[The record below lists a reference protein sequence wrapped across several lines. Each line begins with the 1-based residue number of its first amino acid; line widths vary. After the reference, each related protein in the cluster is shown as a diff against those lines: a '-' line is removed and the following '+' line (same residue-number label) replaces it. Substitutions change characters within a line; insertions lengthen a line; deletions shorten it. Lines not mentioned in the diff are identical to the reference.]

1 MNTDRFVKFCIGFT
15 ILFGFV
21 MPLLSAIFSNSS
33 EESTGFNDYARI
45 VGLDYK
51 AELVDEPGDGGN
63 VIITEQITYDV
74 HAASSNNLFWELWRD
89 LPEDY
94 VDGLKVDY
102 TVNYVKQL
110 NDDGTE
116 IIYQESPKLY
126 WDDSDYTS
134 SRYGPYHW
142 YHSEG
147 PYNESA
153 AQYEAVFFYVD
164 GIYRDQVTFEIQYEM
179 HNAALKYSDVSEL
192 YLTMYSEDSIQY
204 LESFSGQILIP
215 NNDMPRS
222 GNYLAHTFGTNS
234 NSFPYT
240 ESDTANPGYHTFGFQ
255 LNQDDL
261 KFKNYNK
268 YLEFTLLSFNEDC
281 HIFTDYAPDNY
292 YSDEVYLQE
301 ALDGIAKYD
310 ALPQKAKEQKL
321 QLLAG
326 SIILSMIFFVY
337 VIYRNRRIHKK
348 HQFYRPSQNI
358 LYYRDIPSDLDPY
371 FVASL
376 VFAKK
381 KGNINE
387 GDAYSAIML
396 SLVRKEYIELEK
408 INPDKDWKNNNI
420 QLRVLYQPIMMP
432 TGPTATLNDFINAS
446 YQNSVKPEI
455 DTFVNNSL
463 FHVISPNTDKTEP
476 ETTPETVPLEEE
488 RINIRGKKLEPLS
501 MNEQTYYNLVR
512 KYARNGTIS
521 MKQFQNRVADDYD
534 STDTFLTSIH
544 NSVINIGVSKGYF
557 QKADYLKVKRETNSL
572 ANIYLVL
579 AILLMTIGNWVIAMT
594 RLDLAFGAFFIFG
607 ITLIICALIL
617 KHDAKKYVLFT
628 QLGEDEYTKWYA
640 LYNFLNSNTLM
651 KEKTVVEL
659 PLWEEYLVYATA
671 FGISGKVI
679 KALKIQKPDVSASP
693 MLSNRY
699 YYTRSFVYFG
709 HSFRSNAHHASS
721 VSRSYHSSGGSF
733 YGGGGRGGGGGG
745 GGH

>member
-1 MNTDRFVKFCIGFT
+1 MNTDRFVRFWICFVIF
-15 ILFGFV
+15 FGFV
-21 MPLLSAIFSNSS
+21 MPFLSTFFSYSS

-51 AELVDEPGDGGN
+51 AELVDEPGNGGN
-63 VIITEQITYDV
+63 VVITEQITYDV

-116 IIYQESPKLY
+116 IVYQESPKLY

-134 SRYGPYHW
+134 SLYGPYHW

-147 PYNESA
+147 PYSESA

-192 YLTMYSEDSIQY
+192 YLTMYSEDSVKY

-215 NNDMPRS
+215 NEDMPRS
-222 GNYLAHTFGTNS
+222 GNYLAHTFGTNA

-240 ESDTANPGYHTFGFQ
+240 ESDTVNPGYHTFSFQ
-255 LNQDDL
+255 LDQDDL
-261 KFKNYNK
+261 KFKSYNE
-268 YLEFTLLSFNEDC
+268 YLEFTLLSFNEDR

-292 YSDEVYLQE
+292 YSDDVYLEE
-301 ALDGIAKYD
+301 AMDAIREYD
-310 ALPQKAKEQKL
+310 ELPLKAKEQKL

-326 SIILSMIFFVY
+326 AILLSVIFFGY
-337 VIYRNRRIHKK
+337 VIIRNQRIQKK
-348 HQFYRPSQNI
+348 HQFYQPSQNI

-371 FVASL
+371 FAASL

-381 KGNINE
+381 KGKIDE

-396 SLVRKEYIELEK
+396 SLVRKGYIELEK
-408 INPDKDWKNNNI
+408 ISPEKDWKNNNI
-420 QLRVLYQPIMMP
+420 QLRVLYQPIIIP
-432 TGPTATLNDFINAS
+432 TGPAATLNDLINAS

-455 DTFVNNSL
+455 DAFVNNSL
-463 FHVISPNTDKTEP
+463 LHTISPSAG
-476 ETTPETVPLEEE
+476 ETQPGTTTETVTADEE
-488 RINIRGKKLEPLS
+488 RINIHGKKLEPLS
-501 MNEQTYYNLVR
+501 MNEQTYYNLIR
-512 KYARNGTIS
+512 KYAKDGTIS
-521 MKQFQNRVADDYD
+521 MKQFENQVANDYD
-534 STDTFLTSIH
+534 STDTFLTSIQ
-544 NSVINIGVSKGYF
+544 NSVVNIGISNGYF
-557 QKADYLKVKRETNSL
+557 QKADYLGLKKEANSL
-572 ANIYLVL
+572 AKIYIIL
-579 AILLMTIGNWVIAMT
+579 AILLMTIGNLIISMT
-594 RLDLAFGAFFIFG
+594 RLDLAFGAFFILG
-607 ITLIICALIL
+607 ITLIICALIVR
-617 KHDAKKYVLFT
+617 HDAKKYVLFT

-671 FGISGKVI
+671 FGISEKVI
-679 KALKIQKPDVSASP
+679 KALEIQRPDISASP

-699 YYTRSFVYFG
+699 YYTRSFVHFG
-709 HSFRSNAHHASS
+709 HSFRSSAHHASS